1 MESHIPQLFFHSKM
15 LHEYSVILS
24 DAAENLDP
32 LHNCQKKSL
41 AIMNL

>member
-24 DAAENLDP
+24 DAAEHLDP
-32 LHNCQKKSL
+32 LHIVKKSL